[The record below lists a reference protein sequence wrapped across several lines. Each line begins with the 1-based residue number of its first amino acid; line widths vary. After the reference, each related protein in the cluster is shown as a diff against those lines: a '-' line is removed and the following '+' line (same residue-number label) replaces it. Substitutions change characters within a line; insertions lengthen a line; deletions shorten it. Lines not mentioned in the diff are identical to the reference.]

1 MTTKKKGSAAIKDFK
16 KFDIAVMAGI
26 GYTLPVGFDLDLRYY
41 RSLTPTYDRTE
52 SNTRARFWTNLVE
65 FSIGWTFG
73 K

>member
-1 MTTKKKGSAAIKDFK
+1 
-16 KFDIAVMAGI
+16 MAGI